1 MKITKFLFLS
11 VLMLGLFSFSSYAG
25 DPVAKN
31 NKYTK
36 VTNQIAKLLDGL
48 DVSSIKNDETI
59 KIDFMISSTGEII
72 VLSTNS
78 EELDEELKSKL
89 NYIRK
94 TLQLMQ
100 VTVFIHM
107 NNLIKFPINFLI
119 I

>member
-1 MKITKFLFLS
+1 
-11 VLMLGLFSFSSYAG
+11 MLGLFSFSSYAG

-89 NYIRK
+89 NYKKLKSVNLESFK
-94 TLQLMQ
+94 TY
-100 VTVFIHM
+100 TVPVK
-107 NNLIKFPINFLI
+107 IKV
-119 I
+119 